1 MLRRPPR
8 VTRTETLFPY
18 TTLFRSIV
26 APQRSREA
34 ARQPLDRGL
43 GGLIDDQVAQPE
55 VPAYRAQI
63 EDRAAARRFHVRH
76 HRPRREELMAQIDRH
91 PIVPIGGRARIEG
104 VAVVVAGVVDEY
116 VAAAE
121 LRDQIVQA
129 GGVGA
134 TGGGVGRLG
143 PRA

>member
-26 APQRSREA
+26 APQLAREA

-76 HRPRREELMAQIDRH
+76 HRPRREERSEEPTSELQSLMRH
-91 PIVPIGGRARIEG
+91 SY
-104 VAVVVAGVVDEY
+104 AV
-116 VAAAE
+116 
-121 LRDQIVQA
+121 LCLQKHK
-129 GGVGA
+129 
-134 TGGGVGRLG
+134 
-143 PRA
+143 

>member
-63 EDRAAARRFHVRH
+63 EDRAAASRFHVRH
-76 HRPRREELMAQIDRH
+76 HRPRREELMAPIDRH
-91 PIVPIGGRARIEG
+91 PTVPIGGRDRLEG
-104 VAVVVAGVVDEY
+104 GAVVVAGVCCGDESG
-116 VAAAE
+116 
-121 LRDQIVQA
+121 RGA
-129 GGVGA
+129 GGGQGGEIGSMTGEGGA
-134 TGGGVGRLG
+134 I
-143 PRA
+143 